1 MQNDRRE
8 GNNKESSRAKG
19 EAGKGGAATRE
30 ALTYCQ
36 RRQAG
41 TRKGNARGGGKG
53 AAGAAGGLQGR
64 ETSTE
69 TKS

>member
-8 GNNKESSRAKG
+8 GNNKESRRAKG

-30 ALTYCQ
+30 PLANCQ
-36 RRQAG
+36 RRQGG

-53 AAGAAGGLQGR
+53 AAGAAEGLQGR